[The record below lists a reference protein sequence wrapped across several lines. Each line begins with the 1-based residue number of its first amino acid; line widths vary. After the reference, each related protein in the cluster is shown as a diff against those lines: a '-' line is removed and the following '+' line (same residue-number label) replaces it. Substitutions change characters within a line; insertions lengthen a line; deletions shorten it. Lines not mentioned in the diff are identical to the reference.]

1 MIPLAISLSL
11 AQIKIPMFRKIALFI
26 WISFSLNA
34 QNHDCYELPATSLED
49 IKNDVFYLA
58 SEDLE
63 GRLPGSKGDKLA
75 RQYILKVFKSAPLE
89 PAFRGDFEQEFSV
102 PNRVVRLPGL
112 NTFSYKK
119 KALKVDEDFYPV
131 AYSASGKISGKTEYV
146 SFGIE
151 SEELKRDD
159 IDDEDVRGNI
169 AVLEISSPDGIHP
182 HSKYK
187 QWHDIAKR
195 VKLLKDK
202 GATAVILVKTKGNAN
217 SPDSEFKSLESCGL
231 PVIYMR
237 NEKIAKKLRRSRSV
251 SLEVRL
257 KEFRDITYN
266 LAGMINNSAPQTIII
281 GAHYDHLGFGG
292 PRLRYRGDVT
302 EQIHNGADDN
312 ASGVAGLLSLVR
324 FLARTEDPSLRS
336 FNYLFVAFSAE
347 EMGLLGSKFF
357 TQQIK
362 KIPNQHYTYMMN
374 MDMIGRMEDK
384 NLAIN
389 GVGTSP
395 LWTEIINPI
404 NCDLSMKFSE
414 SGVGPS
420 DHTNFY
426 YLNMPV
432 LHFFTGTHEDYHM
445 PSDDPEKINIKGI
458 FSTLNLMVSIIRN
471 SPVGDPLPFTLT
483 KTESTKAPKFSVT
496 LGVMPDYLFQGQ
508 GMKIDGVTKGKPG
521 EAAGLQAGDVI
532 TQLGAVQ
539 VSNMESYMEAL
550 SQLKKGES
558 ATLLFKRR
566 AEVVTAI
573 VQF

>member
-1 MIPLAISLSL
+1 ML
-11 AQIKIPMFRKIALFI
+11 RKIALFI
-26 WISFSLNA
+26 WIGFSLNG
-34 QNHDCYELPATSLED
+34 QNHECFELPASSLED

-63 GRLPGSKGDKLA
+63 GRKPGTKGDKLA
-75 RQYILKVFKSAPLE
+75 RQHILKVFKTAALE
-89 PAFRGDFEQEFSV
+89 PAFRGDYQQEFSV
-102 PNRVVRLPGL
+102 PNRVVRMPGL
-112 NTFSYKK
+112 NTFSYKDD
-119 KALKVDEDFYPV
+119 ALKIDEDFYPV
-131 AYSASGKISGKTEYV
+131 AYSSSGKLSGETEYV

-151 SEELKRDD
+151 SEELDRDD
-159 IDDEDVRGNI
+159 IDDEDVMGNI

-195 VKLLKDK
+195 VKLLKEK
-202 GATAVILVKTKGNAN
+202 GARAVLLVKTKGNAN
-217 SPDSEFKSLESCGL
+217 SPESEFKSLESCGL
-231 PVIYMR
+231 PVIYIR
-237 NEKIAKKLRRSRSV
+237 NEKIAKKLRRGRSV

-257 KEFRDITYN
+257 KEFRDVTYN
-266 LAGMINNSAPQTIII
+266 LAGLINNGAPQTIII

-292 PRLRYRGDVT
+292 PSSRYRGDSE
-302 EQIHNGADDN
+302 EQIHYGADDN

-324 FLARTEDPSLRS
+324 NLSFTEDEGLRM

-347 EMGLLGSKFF
+347 EMGLLGSKYF

-362 KIPNQHYTYMMN
+362 KIPNQSYTYMLN
-374 MDMIGRMEDK
+374 MDMIGRMED
-384 NLAIN
+384 NTLAIN

-395 LWTEIINPI
+395 LWQEIVNPI
-404 NCDLSMKFSE
+404 VCDLSLQLSE

-445 PSDDPEKINIKGI
+445 PTDVAEKINVKGI
-458 FSTLNLMVSIIRN
+458 YRTLNLLVSIIRN
-471 SPVGDPLPFTLT
+471 TPVGDPLPFSVT
-483 KTESTKAPKFSVT
+483 KTESSKAPKFSVT

-521 EAAGLQAGDVI
+521 EAAGLKAGDII
-532 TQLGAVQ
+532 TQLGEVQ
-539 VSNMESYMEAL
+539 VSNMQTYMEAL
-550 SQLKKGES
+550 SKLKKGER
-558 ATLLFKRR
+558 ATILYKRQ
-566 AEVVTAI
+566 AEVLSAI
-573 VQF
+573 VKF